1 MNNLSIIK
9 INIINSK
16 NIILDIFRDLTTIKL
31 YKYL

>member
-9 INIINSK
+9 INIIKSK

-31 YKYL
+31 YKDL